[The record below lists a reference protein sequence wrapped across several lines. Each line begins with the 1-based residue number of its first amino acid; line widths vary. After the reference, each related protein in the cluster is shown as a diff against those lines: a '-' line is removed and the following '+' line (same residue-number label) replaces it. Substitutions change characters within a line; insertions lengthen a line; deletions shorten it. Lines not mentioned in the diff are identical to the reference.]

1 MLCFKSNKSHL
12 HRYFLIGDYQ
22 TESDITPAP
31 AYWEPIRK
39 DRSVWITLI
48 RYTRT
53 RIIATCNTSRP
64 LEFLISKDI
73 LCIFRPFV
81 HRYPFRDLCD
91 ECAPVLNS
99 PPGENGRH
107 FADDIFW
114 CIFLNEIFCILL
126 KIHWSLFP
134 RVQFTITRHWFR

>member
-53 RIIATCNTSRP
+53 RTIATCNTGRP

-73 LCIFRPFV
+73 LWIFLGHLFTGI
-81 HRYPFRDLCD
+81 RDLCD
-91 ECAPVLNS
+91 EYAPVLNS
-99 PPGENGRH
+99 PPGEIGGH
-107 FADDIFW
+107 FADDVFW

-126 KIHWSLFP
+126 KIHWSLFL